1 MPVDEDEMKS
11 IVDQKREIEALREE
25 LAASEAKVA
34 NLVHAIELL
43 NRQLADARAWIA
55 EYGKGD

>member
-1 MPVDEDEMKS
+1 MLDDYEAASVLGM
-11 IVDQKREIEALREE
+11 QREIATLEKQ
-25 LAASEAKVA
+25 LAVSEAKVA

-43 NRQLADARAWIA
+43 NRQLADARGWIA